1 MRPPLPYL
9 RAVLALLPV
18 AVTAAT
24 CATPPAD
31 GPGAPYDH
39 PPMDERSI
47 ASEVRLGGEMQE
59 LAEGLTDAGHFCAQV
74 RENASAVQVW
84 CRPERPGTEVHLVAS
99 PTGDLLYAEVALPF
113 EASYATDLQPVL
125 DASFLRL
132 WPQDRDDLA
141 EVAEHVPA
149 PEPAMRFGSD
159 GGPRTEEERYYD
171 VVRSTGQ
178 ARYTVA
184 VSWGSPMS
192 LRVRTPQLT
201 DRSWPFGADGY
212 ARTFSDAA
220 PGLAA
225 LGLECNPA
233 ACYDPASTTPNAA
246 VATFTTDADGSGAGS
261 GEQIVSATL
270 EVPVDAAVSGR
281 TDLATPRWALEPL
294 PFLTP
299 AVGTAV
305 RDAIAGCVST
315 GEGSRGVVAGAVVVI
330 DPRRTEDDAGARPYA
345 CSVQLGVPLLYV
357 E

>member
-1 MRPPLPYL
+1 MGRPDIYL
-9 RAVLALLPV
+9 RTAVALIPV

-24 CATPPAD
+24 CAAPPAD

-39 PPMDERSI
+39 PPMDERSV
-47 ASEVRLGGEMQE
+47 ASEVRLGGQVQE
-59 LAEGLTDAGHFCAQV
+59 LAEGLTDAGFFCAQV
-74 RENASAVQVW
+74 RGNAAAVQVL
-84 CRPERPGTEVHLVAS
+84 CRPERPGTEVHLVSS
-99 PTGDLLYAEVALPF
+99 PTGNLLYAEVALPF
-113 EASYATDLQPVL
+113 QASFDTDLQPVL

-141 EVAEHVPA
+141 EVAEDVRP
-149 PEPAMRFGSD
+149 PRPFMRFGSV
-159 GGPRTEEERYYD
+159 GPLTEEERYYD
-171 VVRSTGQ
+171 VVRSTGK

-192 LRVRTPQLT
+192 LRVRTPLLA
-201 DRSWPFGADGY
+201 DRTWPFGADSY
-212 ARTFSDAA
+212 ARTYSDAA

-233 ACYDPASTTPNAA
+233 VCYDPASADPNGGAI
-246 VATFTTDADGSGAGS
+246 TFTTDADGSGAGS
-261 GEQIVSATL
+261 GQQIVSATI
-270 EVPVDAAVSGR
+270 EVPVDPAVSGR

-315 GEGSRGVVAGAVVVI
+315 GEGSRDVVAGAVVGI
-330 DPRRTEDDAGARPYA
+330 DPRTTDGDATARPYA
-345 CSVQLGVPLLYV
+345 CSVQVGVPLLYV

>member
-24 CATPPAD
+24 CATPPTD
-31 GPGAPYDH
+31 GPDAPYDH
-39 PPMDERSI
+39 PPMDESSI
-47 ASEVRLGGEMQE
+47 ASEVRLGGELLV
-59 LAEGLTDAGHFCAQV
+59 LADGLTDAGFFCAQV
-74 RENASAVQVW
+74 RENAAAVQVW
-84 CRPERPGTEVHLVAS
+84 CRPDTPGTEVHLIAS
-99 PTGDLLYAEVALPF
+99 PTGDLRYAEVALPF
-113 EASYATDLQPVL
+113 QATYAADLQPVL

-141 EVAEHVPA
+141 ELAEDVPA

-171 VVRSTGQ
+171 VLRSTGK

-184 VSWGSPMS
+184 VSWGSPMG

-201 DRSWPFGADGY
+201 DRSWPFGAASY
-212 ARTFSDAA
+212 ARRFSDAA
-220 PGLAA
+220 AELAA

-233 ACYDPASTTPNAA
+233 VCYDPSSANPNGG
-246 VATFTTDADGSGAGS
+246 VISFTTDGDFDGTGSGD
-261 GEQIVSATL
+261 QIVSATI
-270 EVPVDAAVSGR
+270 EVPMGAAVSGR
-281 TDLATPRWALEPL
+281 ADLATPGWALQPL

-299 AVGTAV
+299 AVGAAVTA
-305 RDAIAGCVST
+305 AITECVST
-315 GEGSRGVVAGAVVVI
+315 RRGSRAIRAGAVVVV
-330 DPRRTEDDAGARPYA
+330 DARGTEGYPDDAAHTCA
-345 CSVQLGVPLLYV
+345 VQVGVPLLYV